1 MIVKEAQ
8 AKAHLLNNNV
18 NIFATSETQSPFIDN
33 SSSSSSVTD
42 DKNESTDEATETDSS
57 LLPGDKEDENHSH
70 GQAPNGKYYSNNDW
84 DYLSNNGLK
93 DEQIKAILD
102 LDPKYNKTESTDNN
116 NNNSNNN
123 NDSDN
128 NIKDKL
134 IDKAKDKATE
144 YIKNKATDLIKNKAT
159 DLIKNITTK

>member
-1 MIVKEAQ
+1 MSIYLPQVKRRVRSQ
-8 AKAHLLNNNV
+8 IIL
-18 NIFATSETQSPFIDN
+18 P
-33 SSSSSSVTD
+33 SVTD
-42 DKNESTDEATETDSS
+42 DKNESTDETTEADSS

-128 NIKDKL
+128 NNDNNNNSDGDNNIYNKL